1 MTSAIRLFDALF
13 LFAWKNCYKAALKNK
28 NKPFERNELFSG
40 WGRSDLIMLF
50 FFGFL
55 TFSLFVFIANW
66 NSWNPQRPFDL
77 NNLTLWP
84 SLCGFFFGT
93 FFLLTTCFLIYA
105 ADTILNAAAGLS
117 LIALCLLAYYHPTK
131 PLPPILDNIVI
142 NIWIIFTF
150 FCTVVPVFGMFVWE
164 WLKTLYL
171 DKDRQ
176 AHTLFV
182 ASSALLGWGLWLQNG
197 GNWQGMAVMN
207 APIVVPLVHWE
218 IPFTESVALPFAL
231 FGFVHDP
238 VGSAVSTV
246 AHAPLNATLAL
257 FSGAAV
263 LFFFAVNRLQ
273 YSVVGVRPEWA
284 WLAFALG
291 CAAVYL
297 DVALHWAGAPA
308 LPFVLILFNRAVA
321 VLALGVY
328 LFWRTDAKRGL
339 PVPGVTNEY
348 KTAFDMADQSA
359 WKIAAWLLGLLW
371 AATQFS
377 HGFGGEF
384 PEWVK
389 TVLIGLLVAFPVRDA
404 VKFNSEFRNA
414 LGRYNQLAALYQQSY
429 KPPSTVATDAQI
441 RDALNGGRGIGGQGI
456 DGKGWHDTGD

>member
-1 MTSAIRLFDALF
+1 MTSAEFRAGADRLCAALDIFNEKLLKFLLCATFLLSGASFGLLLSNGFNLSSQPIVWARDLIPLALGAAFGEAVRAPAISFIKFFRARFSLVIEITGLVLSILILAFLIKLSHVIDISKAPDEIQSIFVGLFLIFLVLCLFSIYELPSSLKRLF
-13 LFAWKNCYKAALKNK
+13 
-28 NKPFERNELFSG
+28 S
-40 WGRSDLIMLF
+40 
-50 FFGFL
+50 
-55 TFSLFVFIANW
+55 
-66 NSWNPQRPFDL
+66 
-77 NNLTLWP
+77 
-84 SLCGFFFGT
+84 
-93 FFLLTTCFLIYA
+93 
-105 ADTILNAAAGLS
+105 
-117 LIALCLLAYYHPTK
+117 
-131 PLPPILDNIVI
+131 
-142 NIWIIFTF
+142 
-150 FCTVVPVFGMFVWE
+150 
-164 WLKTLYL
+164 
-171 DKDRQ
+171 DKDQQ
-176 AHTLFV
+176 AHLLFV
-182 ASSALLGWGLWLQNG
+182 ASMAALGWGLWLQNG

-246 AHAPLNATLAL
+246 AHASLNTTLAL

-273 YSVVGVRPEWA
+273 FSVVGVRPEQA

-291 CAAVYL
+291 CAATYL
-297 DVALHWAGAPA
+297 DVALHWAGAPVLHPA
-308 LPFVLILFNRAVA
+308 LILFNRTVA